1 MPVRWS
7 STYVMLNRVEKMKPF
22 VNTFVYELGVRE
34 PNLAKRAKIDHV
46 LCADMSLLSL
56 TSFSSDKGSTLQLAL
71 PALKALHKAWMSHSE
86 SSKYEPF
93 HTALNAA
100 VEKICGYYE
109 RTADNDAYIMAMLL
123 DPSQKDSHIKHF
135 WGKETHIDA
144 LREAE
149 RMVSLSSC

>member
-7 STYVMLNRVEKMKPF
+7 STYVMLNRVEKMKP
-22 VNTFVYELGVRE
+22 
-34 PNLAKRAKIDHV
+34 H
-46 LCADMSLLSL
+46 ADNVQQ
-56 TSFSSDKGSTLQLAL
+56 SFSSDKGSTLQLAL

-149 RMVSLSSC
+149 RM